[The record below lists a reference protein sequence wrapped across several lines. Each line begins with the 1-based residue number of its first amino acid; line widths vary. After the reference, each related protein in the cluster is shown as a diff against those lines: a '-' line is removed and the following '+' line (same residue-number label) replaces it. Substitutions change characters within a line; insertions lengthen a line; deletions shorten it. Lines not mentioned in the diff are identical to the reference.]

1 MTCCRSFNR
10 TNVTG
15 VIVVC
20 RRITASP
27 TSLARALHVDALVAP
42 RGDDGGVFAAG
53 QVVGMAQQVRAKI
66 GLLPLKLLDLSP
78 NIAESICRVSV
89 SSICHPSIPY

>member
-27 TSLARALHVDALVAP
+27 TSLAQALHVDALVA
-42 RGDDGGVFAAG
+42 REVTMAAYSLP
-53 QVVGMAQQVRAKI
+53 AK
-66 GLLPLKLLDLSP
+66 
-78 NIAESICRVSV
+78 
-89 SSICHPSIPY
+89 SSGWRNK